1 MLMASQ
7 GNFRESWWHNRDY
20 GVFVA
25 NPFGREAMKQ
35 GARSKVTIAKGETF
49 RIAFGALVHHHQTID
64 LADEYKAFE
73 KLSVADEPDSNK
85 R

>member
-1 MLMASQ
+1 MASDR
-7 GNFRESWWHNRDY
+7 NFRESWWHNRDY

-35 GARSKVTIAKGETF
+35 GPLSALSIKQGETF
-49 RIAFGALVHHHQTID
+49 QIAFGALVHDHSSFD
-64 LADEYKAFE
+64 PEAEFE
-73 KLSVADEPDSNK
+73 VFESL